1 MAHMKMVDQL
11 AVLEKYAS
19 PELRRT
25 LAQGAQTARTHLT
38 HAKTI
43 SAKLEGAAA
52 ETARRSDSE
61 SEKK

>member
-1 MAHMKMVDQL
+1 MVDQL

-25 LAQGAQTARTHLT
+25 LAQGSQTARTHLT

-43 SAKLEGAAA
+43 LAKLEGAAA
-52 ETARRSDSE
+52 ETARRPGSE
-61 SEKK
+61 NK